1 MVLGGGTLSFRS
13 IWLPKNRVVQDESSN
28 FWTLSPRFSN
38 TYGLK
43 AAKLKF
49 ASQILRYSVTL
60 HPSAGW
66 NKGTLAF
73 EDGSFTWVVH
83 PCLNDVIQGKS
94 AGGLFVPKAWV
105 HLQRQHLRHVVVVL
119 AEVWI
124 LLLSGEV
131 HLQLIVSVTERHGCV
146 YLVQIFGNK
155 DALKVNSNPIQ
166 VQGQSQPLS
175 CINSDVTALKRI
187 F

>member
-1 MVLGGGTLSFRS
+1 MSHQIFGHFPPAFLTHMDWKPQNSNLQVKSFDIRS
-13 IWLPKNRVVQDESSN
+13 PCTQAPVETRVH
-28 FWTLSPRFSN
+28 W
-38 TYGLK
+38 
-43 AAKLKF
+43 
-49 ASQILRYSVTL
+49 
-60 HPSAGW
+60 H
-66 NKGTLAF
+66 F

-83 PCLNDVIQGKS
+83 PGLNDVIQGKS

-105 HLQRQHLRHVVVVL
+105 HLERQHLRHVVVVL

-175 CINSDVTALKRI
+175 CIIVVT
-187 F
+187 

>member
-1 MVLGGGTLSFRS
+1 MSH
-13 IWLPKNRVVQDESSN
+13 PH
-28 FWTLSPRFSN
+28 FWTLYPHFSN

-43 AAKLKF
+43 AQNSNLQVKSFDIWSPCTQAP
-49 ASQILRYSVTL
+49 AETRV
-60 HPSAGW
+60 HW
-66 NKGTLAF
+66 HF

-83 PCLNDVIQGKS
+83 PGLNDVIHGKS

-105 HLQRQHLRHVVVVL
+105 HLERQHLRHVVVVL
-119 AEVWI
+119 AEVGI

-155 DALKVNSNPIQ
+155 DALKANSNPIQVQ